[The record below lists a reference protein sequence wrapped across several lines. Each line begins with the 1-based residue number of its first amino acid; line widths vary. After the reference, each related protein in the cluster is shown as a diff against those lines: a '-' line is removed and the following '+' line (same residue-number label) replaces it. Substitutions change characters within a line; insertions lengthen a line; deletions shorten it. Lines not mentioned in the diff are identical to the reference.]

1 MSAPEHHEP
10 PSPQG
15 HHTSLFVARA
25 AAVAKHLVKW
35 LVLGG
40 AVGILAGLSSAAFLA
55 TLEWATDTREEL
67 PWLLWLLPLAG
78 LAMGLIYHYG
88 GGDAAAGN
96 NLILDEIH
104 EPRDWI
110 PRRMAPLIYVGTVVT
125 QLFGGSAGRE
135 GTALQMSGSLTD
147 TFSRVARLT
156 PSDRRVMLIAALSG
170 GFGAVFGVPVAGF
183 VFGLEVHT
191 VGRLRYDALL
201 AALTASMVGD
211 LVVTG
216 LGVTHTVTPEVIPT
230 DLTAS
235 LVAKVVLAGVI
246 FGIVARGFMA
256 STHLVRHLYDRFG
269 TWPPLRPFIGGVA
282 IIGLTYLV
290 GNRDYN
296 GLSLPLITAS
306 LAGGVGVMGFAFAW
320 KLVFTSVTLGSGFQ
334 GGEVTPL
341 FVIGAT
347 LGAVLAGV
355 LGVDPT
361 LLAALGFVAVFA
373 GAANVPITCTIMG
386 AELFS
391 ANTMVLFA
399 LVCVVAYLCSPNR
412 GIYSAQRVAIAK
424 ATPTGSTRTTE
435 ASGD

>member
-1 MSAPEHHEP
+1 
-10 PSPQG
+10 
-15 HHTSLFVARA
+15 
-25 AAVAKHLVKW
+25 
-35 LVLGG
+35 
-40 AVGILAGLSSAAFLA
+40 
-55 TLEWATDTREEL
+55 
-67 PWLLWLLPLAG
+67 
-78 LAMGLIYHYG
+78 
-88 GGDAAAGN
+88 
-96 NLILDEIH
+96 
-104 EPRDWI
+104 
-110 PRRMAPLIYVGTVVT
+110 
-125 QLFGGSAGRE
+125 
-135 GTALQMSGSLTD
+135 
-147 TFSRVARLT
+147 
-156 PSDRRVMLIAALSG
+156 
-170 GFGAVFGVPVAGF
+170 
-183 VFGLEVHT
+183 
-191 VGRLRYDALL
+191 
-201 AALTASMVGD
+201 MVGD
-211 LVVTG
+211 LVVTS

-246 FGIVARGFMA
+246 FGMVARGFMA
-256 STHLVRHLYDRFG
+256 STHLVRHLYERFG

-282 IIGLTYLV
+282 IVGLTYLV

-306 LAGGVGVMGFAFAW
+306 LAGGAGVMAFAFAW

>member
-1 MSAPEHHEP
+1 MSTPDRQSPDRP
-10 PSPQG
+10 PRTLPPHG
-15 HHTSLFVARA
+15 FPALVARA
-25 AAVAKHLVKW
+25 GKVVRHIAKWV
-35 LVLGG
+35 VLGSV
-40 AVGILAGLSSAAFLA
+40 VGVLAGLSSAAFLA
-55 TLEWATDTREEL
+55 TLEWAITTREQL
-67 PWLLWLLPLAG
+67 PWLLWLLPVAG
-78 LAMGLIYHYG
+78 LAMGLVYHYG
-88 GGDAAAGN
+88 GGDAVAGN

-147 TFSRVARLT
+147 AFSRVARLNQA
-156 PSDRRVMLIAALSG
+156 DRRIMLVAALSG

-183 VFGLEVHT
+183 VFGLEVHS
-191 VGRLRYDALL
+191 VGRLRYDALV
-201 AALTASMVGD
+201 AALTASVVGD

-216 LGVTHTVTPEVIPT
+216 VGVTHTVTPEVIPAGIT
-230 DLTAS
+230 PG

-246 FGIVARGFMA
+246 FGMVARVFMA
-256 STHLVRHLYDRFG
+256 STHLVRRIYQRVG
-269 TWPPLRPFIGGVA
+269 AWPPLRPFVGGVA

-306 LAGGVGVMGFAFAW
+306 LAGGVGVMALAFAW

-347 LGAVLAGV
+347 LGVTLAGV
-355 LGVDPT
+355 LGADPT
-361 LLAALGFVAVFA
+361 LFAALGFVAVFA
-373 GAANVPITCTIMG
+373 GAANVPIACTVMG
-386 AELFS
+386 AELFGAEMIVLS
-391 ANTMVLFA
+391 ALI
-399 LVCVVAYLCSPNR
+399 CVVSFLCSPHH
-412 GIYSAQRVAIAK
+412 GIYHARR
-424 ATPTGSTRTTE
+424 ATTTTTPSSE
-435 ASGD
+435 H

>member
-1 MSAPEHHEP
+1 M
-10 PSPQG
+10 
-15 HHTSLFVARA
+15 
-25 AAVAKHLVKW
+25 
-35 LVLGG
+35 
-40 AVGILAGLSSAAFLA
+40 GILAGLSSAAFLA

-201 AALTASMVGD
+201 AALTASMVG
-211 LVVTG
+211 G
-216 LGVTHTVTPEVIPT
+216 PCGHRSRSHP
-230 DLTAS
+230 
-235 LVAKVVLAGVI
+235 
-246 FGIVARGFMA
+246 
-256 STHLVRHLYDRFG
+256 H
-269 TWPPLRPFIGGVA
+269 
-282 IIGLTYLV
+282 
-290 GNRDYN
+290 RD
-296 GLSLPLITAS
+296 P
-306 LAGGVGVMGFAFAW
+306 
-320 KLVFTSVTLGSGFQ
+320 
-334 GGEVTPL
+334 
-341 FVIGAT
+341 
-347 LGAVLAGV
+347 
-355 LGVDPT
+355 
-361 LLAALGFVAVFA
+361 
-373 GAANVPITCTIMG
+373 
-386 AELFS
+386 
-391 ANTMVLFA
+391 
-399 LVCVVAYLCSPNR
+399 
-412 GIYSAQRVAIAK
+412 
-424 ATPTGSTRTTE
+424 
-435 ASGD
+435 

>member
-1 MSAPEHHEP
+1 
-10 PSPQG
+10 
-15 HHTSLFVARA
+15 
-25 AAVAKHLVKW
+25 
-35 LVLGG
+35 
-40 AVGILAGLSSAAFLA
+40 
-55 TLEWATDTREEL
+55 
-67 PWLLWLLPLAG
+67 
-78 LAMGLIYHYG
+78 MGLVYHYG

-412 GIYSAQRVAIAK
+412 GIYSAQRVAITK
-424 ATPTGSTRTTE
+424 ATPTGNDPTTE
-435 ASGD
+435 AAGD

>member
-1 MSAPEHHEP
+1 
-10 PSPQG
+10 
-15 HHTSLFVARA
+15 
-25 AAVAKHLVKW
+25 
-35 LVLGG
+35 
-40 AVGILAGLSSAAFLA
+40 
-55 TLEWATDTREEL
+55 
-67 PWLLWLLPLAG
+67 
-78 LAMGLIYHYG
+78 
-88 GGDAAAGN
+88 
-96 NLILDEIH
+96 
-104 EPRDWI
+104 
-110 PRRMAPLIYVGTVVT
+110 MAPLIYVGTVVT

-211 LVVTG
+211 LVVTS

-256 STHLVRHLYDRFG
+256 STHLVRHLYERFG

-282 IIGLTYLV
+282 IVGLTYLV

-306 LAGGVGVMGFAFAW
+306 LAGGAGVMAFAFAW